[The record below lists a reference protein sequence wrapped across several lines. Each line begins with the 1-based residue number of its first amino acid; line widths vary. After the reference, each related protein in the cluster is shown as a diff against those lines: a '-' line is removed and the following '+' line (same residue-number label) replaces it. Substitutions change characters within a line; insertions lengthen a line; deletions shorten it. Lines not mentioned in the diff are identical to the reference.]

1 MNNNKNL
8 ETMTDSTNKPLIFSK
23 KVNLKHKTIPL
34 DIITNT
40 IGPVRFFPP
49 ATKEWFNSIYAYNKN
64 SIKNLSVADKTIS
77 KLIKSYFSLFFD
89 KKIIRSKKLLRRLR
103 RLSLKKIF
111 ISKAEL
117 KHTNSNVN
125 ITLYVYNEEKRDLD
139 RKLSKLES
147 LHFVSGASP
156 KMTTLSGKNDK
167 FNENFSLISLLRKVR
182 DYKNKVSLIDYLERL
197 QLSVFFRIAL
207 YKSRESRRRRL
218 TIKKLSLYLKKITK
232 MIILSKRN
240 NIASERLDQIYTES
254 IRKILLYKE
263 IKEIASCKLW
273 LDLNKSKFEDKYLK
287 ELKSLIGEVYD
298 KKVEFNIVNLT
309 TLYFNSDI
317 FTQAISMRIKNRK
330 NSLLRV
336 LKAALHL
343 VKLPAVN
350 KIRDKYGIAD
360 KLSLDHLK
368 NVQIGG
374 WQSPSVLNKY
384 NTNKD
389 TLDQLL
395 LDILPYST
403 VAASQDKSMCLSSGD
418 KINSNEGSFS
428 DGVVSPQHSLYNE
441 GKIFCADISN
451 PLDLVISS
459 LKYKTTA
466 GVRLETR
473 GRLTKRFTASR
484 SVFKV
489 KWKGSIKNLD
499 SSYKKLSSVMLRGHA
514 KSNVD
519 YTNINTKTRNGSFGL
534 KGWISSK

>member
-1 MNNNKNL
+1 MNNNNQKL
-8 ETMTDSTNKPLIFSK
+8 ETRLDNQPLIFSK
-23 KVNLKHKTIPL
+23 KVNLKHKIIPL

-40 IGPVRFFPP
+40 IGPIRFFPP

-64 SIKNLSVADKTIS
+64 SIKNLSVADKTIR
-77 KLIKSYFSLFFD
+77 KLINSYFSLFFN
-89 KKIIRSKKLLRRLR
+89 KNIIRSKKILRRLR

-139 RKLSKLES
+139 RKLNKLEN
-147 LHFVSGASP
+147 LHFVSGLLSRALPASS
-156 KMTTLSGKNDK
+156 KKNNK
-167 FNENFSLISLLRKVR
+167 NLSLISLLRDIR
-182 DYKNKVSLIDYLERL
+182 NYQNKAPLIDYLERL
-197 QLSVFFRIAL
+197 QLSVYFRLAL
-207 YKSRESRRRRL
+207 YKSRENRRGRSNN
-218 TIKKLSLYLKKITK
+218 IKNLWNTLNEITE
-232 MIILSKRN
+232 MIILSKTN
-240 NIASERLDQIYTES
+240 NIAKERLDQIYTGL

-273 LDLNKSKFEDKYLK
+273 LDLNKSKFEDNYLNR
-287 ELKSLIGEVYD
+287 LKSLIGKIYG

-317 FTQAISMRIKNRK
+317 FTQAVSMRIKNRK

-360 KLSLDHLK
+360 KVSLDHLK
-368 NVQIGG
+368 NVQIN
-374 WQSPSVLNKY
+374 SVINKY

-403 VAASQDKSMCLSSGD
+403 VAKSCVNEAD
-418 KINSNEGSFS
+418 QINS
-428 DGVVSPQHSLYNE
+428 DL
-441 GKIFCADISN
+441 SN

>member
-8 ETMTDSTNKPLIFSK
+8 ETMKDSTNKPLIFSK
-23 KVNLKHKTIPL
+23 KVNLKHKIIPL

-77 KLIKSYFSLFFD
+77 KIIKSYFSLFFD

-156 KMTTLSGKNDK
+156 KMRTLSGKNNK
-167 FNENFSLISLLRKVR
+167 FNPNWSLISLLRKVR
-182 DYKNKVSLIDYLERL
+182 TYKNKVSLIDYLERL

-232 MIILSKRN
+232 MIILSKKN

-374 WQSPSVLNKY
+374 WQSPSVINKY

-403 VAASQDKSMCLSSGD
+403 VAASQDKSMCLSSED
-418 KINSNEGSFS
+418 KINSKNEGSSS

-441 GKIFCADISN
+441 NCGDISN

>member
-8 ETMTDSTNKPLIFSK
+8 ETMKDFTNKPLIFSK
-23 KVNLKHKTIPL
+23 KVNLKHKIIPL

-77 KLIKSYFSLFFD
+77 KIIKSYFSLFFD

-156 KMTTLSGKNDK
+156 KMRTLSGKNNK
-167 FNENFSLISLLRKVR
+167 FNPNWSLISLLRKVR
-182 DYKNKVSLIDYLERL
+182 TYKNKVSLIDYLERL

-232 MIILSKRN
+232 MIILSKKN

-374 WQSPSVLNKY
+374 WQSPSVINKY

-403 VAASQDKSMCLSSGD
+403 VAASQDKSTCLSSED
-418 KINSNEGSFS
+418 KINSKNEGSSS
-428 DGVVSPQHSLYNE
+428 DGKQHSLYNE
-441 GKIFCADISN
+441 NCADISN